1 MHLLVVPHGLV
12 LQWQLEAQT
21 WFKRGSVDVFIYT
34 GSTSSHRLFW
44 SKDGPYQSS
53 EFFKNGQFSRIV
65 IIASQNV
72 SCAHYDD
79 GALSAF

>member
-12 LQWQLEAQT
+12 LQWQLEVQT
-21 WFKRGSVDVFIYT
+21 WFKRGSVDVFTYT

-44 SKDGPYQSS
+44 SKDGPYMSS
-53 EFFKNGQFSRIV
+53 EFVKNGQLSRII

-72 SCAHYDD
+72 SSAHYDD
-79 GALSAF
+79 DTLLAF